1 LREVLAL
8 NPSRLFMLTGT
19 IVPTRRLGNCAVLV
33 GVTKAHEKLKEML
46 ALNPLKLSV
55 LTGYQESSN
64 AQQYRK

>member
-1 LREVLAL
+1 
-8 NPSRLFMLTGT
+8 MLTGT